1 MKSPAPLR
9 QTPIV
14 KLIQRLHRSLSEHKG
29 DAGKVI
35 LIGGQSGM
43 AGALFLA
50 GQASLYMGAG
60 WTMLKILDK
69 KSPLIHF
76 NHPEIMIS
84 QASLENALK
93 LQDLHPEAIAIGP
106 GLGQTV
112 LAKSYLKNV
121 LACPKIPLVID
132 ADALN
137 LIADSKQLLLQ
148 LKKRNQAYPNASV
161 LTPHPGEAARL
172 LKVNTTEIQSDR
184 PATIKELVDL
194 TGSIIV
200 LKGQNTLISSPD
212 HEPMI
217 CLEGNPGM
225 ATGGM
230 GDILTGS
237 IVAIAAQGIRHHLN
251 LWESTCIAVQTHALA
266 ADQLVKKGIGPI
278 GLTPSETITQM
289 RAIINQCLSQQKNS
303 RVTSF

>member
-1 MKSPAPLR
+1 MKNFIPIQ
-9 QTPIV
+9 QTEV
-14 KLIQRLHRSLSEHKG
+14 NTLIQRLHRSPSEHKG
-29 DAGKVI
+29 NSGKAI

-50 GQASLYMGAG
+50 GQACLFLGAG
-60 WTMLKILDK
+60 WSMLKILDK

-84 QASLENALK
+84 QASLADAIH
-93 LQDLHPEAIAIGP
+93 LQDLNPDAIAIGP
-106 GLGQTV
+106 GLGQID
-112 LAKSYLKNV
+112 LARSYLKNV
-121 LACPKIPLVID
+121 LAYPEIPLVID

-137 LIADSKQLLLQ
+137 LIANSKQLLSQ
-148 LKKRNQAYPNASV
+148 LKKRNQSFPNMSV

-172 LKVNTTEIQSDR
+172 LKTNTAVIQEDR
-184 PATIKELVDL
+184 IEAIRELVEL

-212 HEPMI
+212 HESVI
-217 CLEGNPGM
+217 CREGNPGM

-303 RVTSF
+303 KVTSF

>member
-1 MKSPAPLR
+1 MKSPAPLQ
-9 QTPIV
+9 QTAII
-14 KLIQRLHRSLSEHKG
+14 KLIQRLYRTLSEHKG

-50 GQASLYMGAG
+50 GQACLYMGAG

-84 QASLENALK
+84 QARSEDALK
-93 LQDLHPEAIAIGP
+93 LQDLHPDAIAIGP

-121 LACPKIPLVID
+121 LVCPKMPLVID

-137 LIADSKQLLLQ
+137 LIANSKVLLAQ
-148 LKKRNQAYPNASV
+148 LKKRNQAFPNMSV

-172 LKVNTTEIQSDR
+172 LNTNTTAIQSDR
-184 PATIKELVDL
+184 LKAIRDLVEL

-212 HEPMI
+212 QEPLM
-217 CLEGNPGM
+217 CYEGNPEM

-230 GDILTGS
+230 GDILTGC
-237 IVAIAAQGIRHHLN
+237 IVAIAAQGVRHHLS
-251 LWESTCIAVQTHALA
+251 LWESTCIAVHTHALA
-266 ADQLVKKGIGPI
+266 ADQLVKKGVGPI

-289 RAIINQCLSQQKNS
+289 RTIINQSLRKSKTTTI
-303 RVTSF
+303 TSS

>member
-1 MKSPAPLR
+1 MKRPAPLQ
-9 QTPIV
+9 QTAII
-14 KLIQRLHRSLSEHKG
+14 KLIQRLYRTLSEHKG
-29 DAGKVI
+29 DAGKVM

-50 GQASLYMGAG
+50 GQACLYLGAG

-69 KSPLIHF
+69 KTPLIHF

-84 QASLENALK
+84 RASLEDARKLK
-93 LQDLHPEAIAIGP
+93 DLHSDAIAIGP
-106 GLGQTV
+106 GLGQTD

-137 LIADSKQLLLQ
+137 LIANSKVLLAQ
-148 LKKRNQAYPNASV
+148 LKKRNQAFPNMSV

-172 LKVNTTEIQSDR
+172 LNTNTTAIQSNR
-184 PATIKELVDL
+184 LEAIQQLVEL

-212 HEPMI
+212 HATLV
-217 CLEGNPGM
+217 CNQGNPGM

-237 IVAIAAQGIRHHLN
+237 IVAIAAQGVRHHLN
-251 LWESTCIAVQTHALA
+251 LWESTCIAIHTHATA
-266 ADQLVKKGIGPI
+266 ADQLVKKGVGPI

-289 RAIINQCLSQQKNS
+289 RAIINQSLKSKP
-303 RVTSF
+303 F